1 MTDLINRVK
10 NLKQETIDKLNNKYE
25 SIIPYLNIRDN
36 NNTPYF
42 LYIINLSVN
51 YIQANYNNE
60 KNDWKALT
68 ILLTKKL
75 IEKREIKTKE
85 DLFYYIDEFLKYK
98 KSEYDT
104 YISNAESYPDY
115 FYNYL
120 EFIENF
126 MSSLNL

>member
-25 SIIPYLNIRDN
+25 SIIPYLNVKDN
-36 NNTPYF
+36 NNTPYL

-51 YIQANYNNE
+51 YIQANYNDE
-60 KNDWKALT
+60 ENDWKALT
-68 ILLTKKL
+68 VLLTKKL

-85 DLFYYIDEFLKYK
+85 DLFYYIDEFFKYK

-104 YISNAESYPDY
+104 YISNAESYSDY
-115 FYNYL
+115 FFNYL